1 MIDFSEYQRRAR
13 TTAVYPGQHTFTGL
27 AYAALG
33 LAGEAGE
40 VSNKVKKILRDDRAN
55 LTPERRAAVLN
66 EVGDVLWY
74 CANLCAEL
82 RADLGEVAEENLDIL
97 ADRFGRD
104 MIRGDGDTR

>member
-1 MIDFSEYQRRAR
+1 MTDFTEFQRRAR
-13 TTAVYPGQHTFTGL
+13 TFAIYPGQHTFTGL

-55 LTPERRAAVLN
+55 VTPERRAAIAAEL
-66 EVGDVLWY
+66 GDCLWY
-74 CANLCAEL
+74 IANLCEEMRLDMGEIAE
-82 RADLGEVAEENLDIL
+82 DNLDIL